1 MKDEYL
7 ENLIAEAAPQM
18 AKITDP
24 EAWLAEV
31 RGYDPPRREVIRIEP
46 PRRDWRGQPVPD
58 RFLAPV
64 RVEVDAKNW
73 MYWIGEKMY
82 MFFDV
87 QDIIETVKTLQ
98 K

>member
-7 ENLIAEAAPQM
+7 EKLIAEAAPQM

-24 EAWLAEV
+24 EAWLSEV
-31 RGYDPPRREVIRIEP
+31 RGYDPPRRKVITIEP
-46 PRRDWRGQPVPD
+46 PRRDWRGNPMPD

-64 RVEVDAKNW
+64 RVEVRWPVFYID
-73 MYWIGEKMY
+73 GKMFY
-82 MFFDV
+82 MRDG
-87 QDIIETVKTLQ
+87 QIEHIIETVKMLE